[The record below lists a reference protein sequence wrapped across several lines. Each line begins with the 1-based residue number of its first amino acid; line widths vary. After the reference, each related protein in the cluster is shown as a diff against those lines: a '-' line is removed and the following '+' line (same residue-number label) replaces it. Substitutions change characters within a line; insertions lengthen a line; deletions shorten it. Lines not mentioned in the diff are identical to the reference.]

1 MIFVELFR
9 FFSSNSKEKF
19 NFVPPKKIIIMNET
33 ITLKCF
39 ADIDLNDTFFDS
51 LKEDYPGFEAWFQKK
66 SENNSKAYVQYT
78 ENNLQAFLYLKDESG
93 EELTDVTPMRPA
105 CNRLK
110 VGTFKIDAHN
120 TKLGERFVKKIMDT
134 ALFKKAEEIYVT
146 IFPKHDGLIRILQR
160 YGFNEEGKK
169 GDEIVLV
176 KNMRAITGD
185 ILKDYPLIKTIDKR
199 KFLLSIYPEYHTQ
212 MFPDSILRN
221 EENLKYELVKDI
233 SYTNSIHKIYLCFMP
248 DTAQLQR
255 GDIIAI
261 YRTKD
266 DKGAARYRSVITSV
280 CQIEEVKTNKDFA
293 NVEEFLSYT
302 NFYSIFNPEEL
313 KQWYRQK
320 NCYVLKMTYNIAL
333 TKRVTN
339 GYMVDE
345 LKMAP
350 QYWGFFQLTDEQF
363 DAILKKGEVDESVI
377 IN

>member
-1 MIFVELFR
+1 MWNYFV
-9 FFSSNSKEKF
+9 FSLQILKKNLISY
-19 NFVPPKKIIIMNET
+19 PPKKIIIMNET

-199 KFLLSIYPEYHTQ
+199 KFLLSIYPKYHTQ

-221 EENLKYELVKDI
+221 EESLKYELVKDI